1 MLKSNFV
8 RIMLITGGVLILVGV
23 LLLGLSLKNKE
34 TPDVIK
40 VSLEDGVTQS
50 VQFEGLGL
58 VPGQACEY
66 TLSLKHEEKVKCDLK
81 LDFVETEEGTLK
93 NFARVKVMAGD
104 EVLYDELLATAI
116 ENDNIVLP
124 VDFRKDKNTELKIVY
139 YLPLEVGNEAKNTEA
154 VFELQLTASNA

>member
-1 MLKSNFV
+1 MFKDKLTRVLLFV
-8 RIMLITGGVLILVGV
+8 GGGLILVGV
-23 LLLGLSLKNKE
+23 LMLALITTLKKE
-34 TPDVIK
+34 PDVIK
-40 VSLEDGVTQS
+40 LSLEDGVTES
-50 VQFEGLGL
+50 VQFDGLSL
-58 VPGQACEY
+58 VPGNECGYTVVLEY
-66 TLSLKHEEKVKCDLK
+66 EEKTKCDLK

-139 YLPLEVGNEAKNTEA
+139 YLPFEVGNEAKNTEA